1 MGSCFTTCNQPSR
14 GSPNLSIEQNHPQY
28 FSKMKVETLKQNRF
42 APKENL
48 RFSLSAGELK
58 LLRWLWKQMKQV
70 HQGLAS
76 AKLFQIIFAT
86 CPEIKRFFGLA
97 KDTIDMIINSLSY
110 DNEQLAQLM
119 IAFGC
124 QHSFYTRRN
133 FDPKYWNVFGDAM
146 LHLVDDLPLKA
157 FKRYR
162 AKSIWFRFVYFV
174 ISHMQ
179 LGYTSTKRKRICR
192 RNVKD
197 NKDYR

>member
-1 MGSCFTTCNQPSR
+1 MTSNEPMR
-14 GSPNLSIEQNHPQY
+14 SIVAHYECLTEE
-28 FSKMKVETLKQNRF
+28 SDIEIVEFDYEEKIALQQAYIR
-42 APKENL
+42 L
-48 RFSLSAGELK
+48 
-58 LLRWLWKQMKQV
+58 V
-70 HQGLAS
+70 
-76 AKLFQIIFAT
+76 
-86 CPEIKRFFGLA
+86 
-97 KDTIDMIINSLSY
+97 DTIDMIINSLSY

>member
-1 MGSCFTTCNQPSR
+1 
-14 GSPNLSIEQNHPQY
+14 
-28 FSKMKVETLKQNRF
+28 MKVETLKQNRF

-97 KDTIDMIINSLSY
+97 KVSDEKALIDERMRKHMLILQDTIDMIINSLSY

>member
-14 GSPNLSIEQNHPQY
+14 GSPNLSIEQSHPQY
-28 FSKMKVETLKQNRF
+28 FNKMKVETLKQNRF

-97 KDTIDMIINSLSY
+97 KVSDEKALIDERMRKHMLILQASKLIILF
-110 DNEQLAQLM
+110 Q
-119 IAFGC
+119 I
-124 QHSFYTRRN
+124 
-133 FDPKYWNVFGDAM
+133 
-146 LHLVDDLPLKA
+146 
-157 FKRYR
+157 
-162 AKSIWFRFVYFV
+162 
-174 ISHMQ
+174 IS
-179 LGYTSTKRKRICR
+179 SA
-192 RNVKD
+192 
-197 NKDYR
+197 